1 MGPFDFVNAVSKTK
15 KDLIS
20 DDPATEKQ
28 YVPFVVNRS
37 LSLFVDCV
45 LYANQ
50 LNIYPTLDHKLQF
63 DYLLNTLRPRTRF
76 QKWPKTIS
84 DQDVALVEQYYK
96 YSRQKAKV
104 AVRLLTRDQLDII
117 RTKVKQGGTK

>member
-20 DDPATEKQ
+20 NDPATEKQ

-50 LNIYPTLDHKLQF
+50 LNIYPILDHKLQF

-117 RTKVKQGGTK
+117 KTKVKQGGTK

>member
-37 LSLFVDCV
+37 LSLFVDCI

-50 LNIYPTLDHKLQF
+50 LNQYPTLDHKLQF

-76 QKWPKTIS
+76 QKWPKKAN

-96 YSRQKAKV
+96 YSRDKAKI
-104 AVRLLTRDQLDII
+104 AVRILTRDQLDEIK
-117 RTKVKQGGTK
+117 TKLKQGGTK